1 MKMPAL
7 ITTKNAVMASNMATI
22 LGPAAGPNGMQRY
35 TVKGIP
41 MEAEF

>member
-1 MKMPAL
+1 MKMPTL
-7 ITTKNAVMASNMATI
+7 ITKKNAVIASNIATI

-41 MEAEF
+41 KENEF